1 MKKVRWPTKSVST
14 LSAII
19 VKHSPFPHRAGLRLA
34 DKGRS
39 QAKTKIE

>member
-1 MKKVRWPTKSVST
+1 MKKVRWPTKSISA

-19 VKHSPFPHRAGLRLA
+19 VKHSLFPHQAGLRSA
-34 DKGRS
+34 DKERS